1 MRKLSKDEVK
11 KRGCE
16 YCMDSNKFKTLGYQR
31 SCKYDA
37 CPYHELDDYDT
48 YDDYLKSETELLVF
62 NFLP

>member
-1 MRKLSKDEVK
+1 MRKLSKDEVE

-16 YCMDSNKFKTLGYQR
+16 YCMDYKFKTLGHQQ
-31 SCKYDA
+31 SCKFDA

-48 YDDYLKSETELLVF
+48 YDDYLKSKTELSVF

>member
-1 MRKLSKDEVK
+1 MRKLSKNEVE

-16 YCMDSNKFKTLGYQR
+16 YCMDYKFKTLGHEQ
-31 SCKYDA
+31 SCTFDA

-48 YDDYLKSETELLVF
+48 YDDYLKSKTELSVF